1 MYSKVF
7 GSVRRISW
15 SAMVLTSNDGFLS
28 GLTKLFQSSRTS
40 GSVWITMKKCEKF
53 SKIKN
58 YFLLFQKLTD
68 NGQTKPKPKP
78 RKKGVAQ
85 KGGGPSP
92 PEQLDDN
99 LCLLRATNGKKKI
112 STIVRTNK

>member
-1 MYSKVF
+1 MLL
-7 GSVRRISW
+7 I
-15 SAMVLTSNDGFLS
+15 
-28 GLTKLFQSSRTS
+28 
-40 GSVWITMKKCEKF
+40 
-53 SKIKN
+53 SKI
-58 YFLLFQKLTD
+58 TD

-85 KGGGPSP
+85 GGKGGGPSP

-112 STIVRTNK
+112 STIVR